1 MLEIK
6 ELKKTYHDKEETEV
20 LTEVNLKL
28 GETGLYFIVGKSGSG
43 KTTLLNILG
52 GFDSDATGEVIV
64 DNENVLLYDNKKLND
79 YRKNKI
85 GFVFQSYNLI
95 SSLNVYDNIAMPSYI
110 NNEEITDDEIETI
123 LDKLDIKKLKNR
135 SISTLSGGEQQRVAI
150 ARAYIKKPTYYVM
163 NQLDR

>member
-123 LDKLDIKKLKNR
+123 LDKLDIKKFKIEVLVH
-135 SISTLSGGEQQRVAI
+135 LVVANN
-150 ARAYIKKPTYYVM
+150 KE
-163 NQLDR
+163 